1 MRIDYSGER
10 IGRWNAGDRHLVV
23 HDAPGRE
30 TILREYGFAPIARPK
45 GGALVEIRGGMD
57 IDGPLNHDAPMAK
70 GSFPTTGSSESPPI
84 LGEDKLRRVVDA
96 ALDGMVVIDA
106 AGTVLLYNA
115 ACERLFGYAAEEVL
129 GNNVNLLMTPRDR
142 RNHDTYI
149 RNYLRTGKARV
160 IGKGRDVTGRRKDG
174 ATFPIR
180 LSVGELRDDADATL
194 FVGTLHDLTETLQT
208 RAHIEELQSELMQVA
223 RANTVGE
230 MGSALA
236 HELTQP
242 LSAVVG
248 FVEAST
254 ALIDRAGGEMPAKVR
269 EYMDQAVAQS
279 LRAGDVIRLLREFT
293 ARGDTERSVK
303 DINIVIAETCRM
315 ATLGTAAD
323 GIELELNLAAD
334 LPPVLID
341 HVQIQQVVLN
351 LVRNSI
357 DALGDRETPAI
368 TVETV
373 LGREA
378 VEVVVGD
385 NGPGLSAEVR
395 ERVFEPFVST
405 KPDGIGIGLSI
416 CRTIIEA
423 HGGMIAFD
431 AGTACGTACRFSVPV
446 FDKSVR

>member
-1 MRIDYSGER
+1 M
-10 IGRWNAGDRHLVV
+10 
-23 HDAPGRE
+23 
-30 TILREYGFAPIARPK
+30 
-45 GGALVEIRGGMD
+45 
-57 IDGPLNHDAPMAK
+57 
-70 GSFPTTGSSESPPI
+70 
-84 LGEDKLRRVVDA
+84 LGEDRLRRVVDA

-115 ACERLFGYAAEEVL
+115 ACERLFGYSAEEML
-129 GNNVNLLMTPRDR
+129 GSNVNLLMTPRDR
-142 RNHDTYI
+142 HNHDTYI
-149 RNYLRTGKARV
+149 RDYLRTGNARV

-194 FVGTLHDLTETLQT
+194 FVGTLHDLTETLRT
-208 RAHIEELQSELMQVA
+208 RAQIAELQSELMQVA

-248 FVEAST
+248 FVEASA
-254 ALIDRAGGEMPAKVR
+254 ALIDQGGGELPAKVR

-279 LRAGDVIRLLREFT
+279 LRAGEVIRLLREFT
-293 ARGDTERSVK
+293 ARGDTERSVQ
-303 DINIVIAETCRM
+303 DINVVVEETCRL

-323 GIELELNLAAD
+323 GIDLELNLAAD
-334 LPPVLID
+334 LPRVLID

-351 LVRNSI
+351 LVRNGI
-357 DALGDRETPAI
+357 DALIDSGTPAI
-368 TVETV
+368 AVATVA
-373 LGREA
+373 GRER
-378 VEVVVGD
+378 VEVVVSD
-385 NGPGLSAEVR
+385 NGPGLSPEIR

-416 CRTIIEA
+416 CRTIVEA
-423 HGGMIAFD
+423 HGGSIAVD
-431 AGTACGTACRFSVPV
+431 DDNDCGTAFRFSVPV
-446 FDKSVR
+446 FDESVR

>member
-1 MRIDYSGER
+1 MDGGFRKQKMEGGKDSLAATG
-10 IGRWNAGDRHLVV
+10 
-23 HDAPGRE
+23 AP
-30 TILREYGFAPIARPK
+30 
-45 GGALVEIRGGMD
+45 
-57 IDGPLNHDAPMAK
+57 
-70 GSFPTTGSSESPPI
+70 ESPSV

-96 ALDGMVVIDA
+96 ALDGMVVIDS

-115 ACERLFGYAAEEVL
+115 ACEQLFGYSAEEVL

-149 RNYLRTGKARV
+149 RNYLRTGRAKV

-194 FVGTLHDLTETLQT
+194 FVGTLHDLTETLRT
-208 RAHIEELQSELMQVA
+208 RARIEELQSELTQVA
-223 RANTVGE
+223 RANAVGE

-248 FVEAST
+248 FVEASA
-254 ALIDRAGGEMPAKVR
+254 ALIDQAGGETPAKVR

-303 DINIVIAETCRM
+303 DINVVVEETCRL

-323 GIELELNLAAD
+323 GIDLELNLAAD
-334 LPPVLID
+334 VPPVLID

-351 LVRNSI
+351 LLRNSI
-357 DALGDRETPAI
+357 DALGDSETPAV

-373 LGREA
+373 PGPEE
-378 VEVVVGD
+378 VEVVVSD

-416 CRTIIEA
+416 CRTIVEA
-423 HGGMIAFD
+423 HGGRIVVD
-431 AGTACGTACRFSVPV
+431 AGTGSGAAFRFTVPV
-446 FDKSVR
+446 LNEPAG

>member
-1 MRIDYSGER
+1 MY
-10 IGRWNAGDRHLVV
+10 IGRPAACCGMAGMLLYN
-23 HDAPGRE
+23 G
-30 TILREYGFAPIARPK
+30 PK
-45 GGALVEIRGGMD
+45 MFPSGAFTGMAD
-57 IDGPLNHDAPMAK
+57 ERCAPMDVVDS
-70 GSFPTTGSSESPPI
+70 GSERSTEWMGYLPTTGVSRSPSL
-84 LGEDKLRRVVDA
+84 LGEDKLRRVIDA

-115 ACERLFGYAAEEVL
+115 ACERLFGYSADEVL
-129 GNNVNLLMTPRDR
+129 GNNVNLLMTPPDR

-149 RNYLRTGKARV
+149 RNYLRTGEAKV

-194 FVGTLHDLTETLQT
+194 FVGTLHDLTETLRT
-208 RAHIEELQSELMQVA
+208 RAHIEELQAELMKVA

-242 LSAVVG
+242 LTAVVG
-248 FVEAST
+248 FVEASA
-254 ALIDRAGGEMPAKVR
+254 ALIDQAGGETPGKVR

-303 DINIVIAETCRM
+303 DINVVVEETSRL
-315 ATLGTAAD
+315 ATLGTAAN
-323 GIELELNLAAD
+323 GIDLVLNLAAE

-357 DALGDRETPAI
+357 DALSGCETPAI
-368 TVETV
+368 TLETV
-373 LGREA
+373 SGRGRSKWSSA
-378 VEVVVGD
+378 TT
-385 NGPGLSAEVR
+385 GPGCPRRFGSGCSSRSFPPSRTASA
-395 ERVFEPFVST
+395 S
-405 KPDGIGIGLSI
+405 G
-416 CRTIIEA
+416 
-423 HGGMIAFD
+423 
-431 AGTACGTACRFSVPV
+431 
-446 FDKSVR
+446 